1 MLASRDGGG
10 SKLHFKLQTERLKRK
25 VVDNCFEAIKKKPAG
40 RGQNAIVCYGYGSGE
55 GEGHS
60 DEKPEAGA

>member
-10 SKLHFKLQTERLKRK
+10 SKLNFKLQTERLKRK
-25 VVDNCFEAIKKKPAG
+25 VVDNCFEAIKKKLAG
-40 RGQNAIVCYGYGSGE
+40 RGQNAIVFSRYGSGE
-55 GEGHS
+55 GGGHS